1 MGMLDTSGH
10 IDEDAKM
17 MDKPVSSHPPSEE
30 KNLHLYLD
38 QFEDIDKEGHLAS
51 IVQSSDDAII
61 SKTLDGII
69 TSWNAA
75 AERIFGYRAAEM
87 IGQSIFK
94 LIPPD
99 RLDEE
104 YQIQE
109 RLKRGEKIDHYE
121 TRRIT
126 SDGRELDVSLTISPL
141 RDKAGN
147 ITGASK
153 IARDITR
160 QKQAEDALK
169 KSEEKYR
176 LAVQTA
182 HIGTWSFDP
191 VSLEIALSTEC
202 RHAYNLPE
210 DAPVD
215 YNIMLGLVYPDDV
228 SLVRKRLAMAFDPV
242 NNGNYDVEHRI
253 TPYHSDTVRW
263 TRVRGKMYFNAAG
276 NPEKLIGTL
285 LDITDE
291 RMAKEELERTVI
303 ERTRELQKMNEQLM
317 RSNHDL
323 EQFAYIASHDLQE
336 PLRKIQFFIDVM
348 KDQKDKEHSS
358 VYMDKVSGSA
368 NRMSLLIRDVLDYS
382 RLGRSEGL
390 FREVDLNQVLREVKT
405 DYERLMVEKGAVV
418 DSGDL
423 PTVKGNHTQLRQLFA
438 NLISNSLKFSSAHPE
453 ISIMAHLSHEED
465 GRSYIRLTFSDNGI
479 GFEQQY
485 AERIFMIFQRL
496 HSRTEYSGTGIGLA
510 LCRKIVENHHGHIR
524 GESQPGKGSVFTVL
538 LPVAVQD
545 LCP

>member
-1 MGMLDTSGH
+1 MGTLETSGH
-10 IDEDAKM
+10 IEEEARITE
-17 MDKPVSSHPPSEE
+17 KPLSLFPPCEE
-30 KNLHLYLD
+30 KNLHLCLD
-38 QFEDIDKEGHLAS
+38 QLEGVDKEAHLAS
-51 IVQSSDDAII
+51 IVQSSDDAIV
-61 SKTLDGII
+61 SKTTDGII
-69 TSWNAA
+69 TSWNTA
-75 AERIFGYRAAEM
+75 AEKIFGYKAAEM
-87 IGQSIFK
+87 IGQSILK

-104 YQIQE
+104 SQIQE

-141 RDKAGN
+141 RDKTGR

-191 VSLEIALSTEC
+191 VSLEITLSAEC
-202 RHAYNLPE
+202 RYAYNLPP
-210 DAPVD
+210 DVPVG
-215 YNIMLGLVYPDDV
+215 YNIMLSLVHPDDV
-228 SLVRKRLAMAFDPV
+228 PLVRERLAMAFDPV

-253 TPYHSDTVRW
+253 IPYNSDAVRW
-263 TRVRGKMYFNAAG
+263 TRVRGKMYFDGAG

-291 RMAKEELERTVI
+291 KMAKEELERTVI
-303 ERTRELQKMNEQLM
+303 QRTQELQKMNEQLM

-348 KDQKDKEHSS
+348 KDQKDRELSPI
-358 VYMDKVSGSA
+358 YLDKVAGSA

-382 RLGRSEGL
+382 RLGRGEGL

-405 DYERLMVEKGAVV
+405 DYERLMVEKGAVIN
-418 DSGDL
+418 SGDL
-423 PTVKGNHTQLRQLFA
+423 PLVKGNHTQLRQLFA

-453 ISIMAHLSHEED
+453 ISVMAHLPYVED
-465 GRSYIRLTFSDNGI
+465 GRSYVRLTFCDNGI

-538 LPVAVQD
+538 LPLAAE
-545 LCP
+545 LF